1 MAEAYNALGNRVRA
15 SDLLTLALKAVE
27 GKRDDFPVA
36 CAPVLGRV
44 LGKVFYVLYVLYKY
58 ILSIVYVCTYLVAL
72 IRQDMHSLVMYI
84 ITSAVLYYIC
94 TICTVI

>member
-27 GKRDDFPVA
+27 GKRADFPVA

-44 LGKVFYVLYVLYKY
+44 LGKVCY
-58 ILSIVYVCTYLVAL
+58 ICDVCVCVYVCLILFICAVITYLPMLAYCRYV
-72 IRQDMHSLVMYI
+72 
-84 ITSAVLYYIC
+84 
-94 TICTVI
+94 

>member
-27 GKRDDFPVA
+27 GKKDDFPVA

-44 LGKVFYVLYVLYKY
+44 LGMVLYMLCV
-58 ILSIVYVCTYLVAL
+58 VCIHLVV
-72 IRQDMHSLVMYI
+72 SF
-84 ITSAVLYYIC
+84 S
-94 TICTVI
+94 